1 MKKICKVTMK
11 KIFKVTA
18 CVAEVEGYPEYTT
31 AYFQADSKEQLV
43 KDLEMNRGDIL
54 FIDELE
60 EVSIQQVLN
69 LLNLYID

>member
-1 MKKICKVTMK
+1 MK

-31 AYFQADSKEQLV
+31 TYFQADSKEQLV
-43 KDLEMNRGDIL
+43 EDLERDHDSIL
-54 FIDELE
+54 YIDELE

-69 LLNLYID
+69 LLNLYIE